1 MYIIHVINKIATGAT
16 LLLYVTLI
24 CGMYAQIVLGPLQLI
39 LAAIVTLLY
48 YKKLDTIRKGL
59 LLRYW
64 MAAAIA
70 LALFGMSCMY
80 WDSMDLII
88 IVSFFI
94 IPMIVACYFVYVTSM
109 LNKYIESQQQETAAI
124 A

>member
-1 MYIIHVINKIATGAT
+1 MYIIHIINKIATGAT
-16 LLLYVTLI
+16 LLLYLTLI
-24 CGMYAQIVLGPLQLI
+24 GGMYAQIVLGPLQLI

-64 MAAAIA
+64 MGAAIA
-70 LALFGMSCMY
+70 LALFGMSWMY
-80 WDSMDLII
+80 RDSMDLII
-88 IVSFFI
+88 IVPVFI

-109 LNKYIESQQQETAAI
+109 FNKYHESRQQDTTTA
-124 A
+124 

>member
-1 MYIIHVINKIATGAT
+1 
-16 LLLYVTLI
+16 
-24 CGMYAQIVLGPLQLI
+24 
-39 LAAIVTLLY
+39 
-48 YKKLDTIRKGL
+48 
-59 LLRYW
+59 

-70 LALFGMSCMY
+70 FALFGMSWMY
-80 WDSMDLII
+80 RDSMDLII
-88 IVSFFI
+88 IVPVFI

>member
-1 MYIIHVINKIATGAT
+1 MYIIHIINKIATGAT
-16 LLLYVTLI
+16 LLLYLTLI
-24 CGMYAQIVLGPLQLI
+24 GGMYAQIVLGPLQLI

-70 LALFGMSCMY
+70 LALFGMSWMY
-80 WDSMDLII
+80 RDSMDLII
-88 IVSFFI
+88 IVPVFI

-109 LNKYIESQQQETAAI
+109 FNKYHESRQQDTTTA
-124 A
+124 